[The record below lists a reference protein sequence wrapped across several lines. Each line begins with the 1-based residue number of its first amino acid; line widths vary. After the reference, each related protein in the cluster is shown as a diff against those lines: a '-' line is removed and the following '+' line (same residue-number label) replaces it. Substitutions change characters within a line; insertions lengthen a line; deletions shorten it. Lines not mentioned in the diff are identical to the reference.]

1 MKISIMAAVSENGVI
16 GSGLDIPWHVQ
27 GEQLLFKAMTYNHWL
42 LVGRKRG
49 VKPNGTVS
57 YVK

>member
-27 GEQLLFKAMTYNHWL
+27 G
-42 LVGRKRG
+42 
-49 VKPNGTVS
+49 
-57 YVK
+57 

>member
-42 LVGRKRG
+42 LVGR
-49 VKPNGTVS
+49 
-57 YVK
+57 

>member
-27 GEQLLFKAMTYNHWL
+27 
-42 LVGRKRG
+42 
-49 VKPNGTVS
+49 
-57 YVK
+57 